1 MVYGYR
7 WGSEGRTK
15 DKIQIVL
22 MAGYPDQAEGLLQ
35 DLNRDFKAGLPEAIR
50 EQFAEEGISIYDV
63 SVLYF
68 EGWFETD
75 LFNAWYH
82 YKFTATFFSDTQL
95 HGSPIASW
103 VLALLKKVIWYVVLI
118 IIAFIVIQAIKEWL
132 TSITTETTTIETH
145 QPDCTW
151 TKETV
156 TEPSAL
162 GLGVLLLGVLII
174 GGVGVTRRKREPKE
188 EEVETIT

>member
-1 MVYGYR
+1 
-7 WGSEGRTK
+7 
-15 DKIQIVL
+15 
-22 MAGYPDQAEGLLQ
+22 MAGYPNQAEGLLT
-35 DLNRDFKAGLPEAIR
+35 DLNRDFKASLPEAIR
-50 EQFAEEGISIYDV
+50 EQFAEKGIAVYDV

-75 LFNAWYH
+75 FLGFNAWYQ

-95 HGSPIASW
+95 HESPIAEW
-103 VLALLKKVIWYVVLI
+103 VLGLLKKVIWYVIVI

-132 TSITTETTTIETH
+132 ISMTTKTTTIETH

-156 TEPSAL
+156 TEPSPARL
-162 GLGVLLLGVLII
+162 
-174 GGVGVTRRKREPKE
+174 
-188 EEVETIT
+188 